1 MRRRPYALVF
11 LLASLNAP
19 PALASP
25 RWRAIEDL
33 PDQAA
38 VRVDVAGKT
47 RVYYR
52 IAAGHEVTVEVKG
65 PGLLKIVSRAEVP
78 PGAKTGTI
86 SYRVSLREGSRL
98 AKEQVTESSVSDQA
112 TLHGGVA
119 VCKSRTFTWVLPD
132 GAHRIRFSETGAPG
146 VLVRLLVSSA
156 NDAAPPMISMTPT
169 ETPRTVTVVEGEKAI
184 PYYSVLPGKP
194 VRWRIVGPTRL
205 ELTSR
210 LDFDPTMR
218 GSQSYRLA
226 VLEEGRKPQELE
238 FKTTKATTAS
248 YSDLKDRVP
257 SKLNRTVLQL
267 AAGTHELSI
276 ELKAPANGSVEVH
289 ARIPEASAGEEE

>member
-1 MRRRPYALVF
+1 MIRCFCALVF
-11 LLASLNAP
+11 LLALLIAP
-19 PALASP
+19 SAIAAP

-33 PDQAA
+33 PDQTA

-52 IAAGHEVTVEVKG
+52 IAAGKEVALQVKG
-65 PGLLKIVSRAEVP
+65 PGRLKIVSRAEVL
-78 PGAKTGTI
+78 PGARGTTVP
-86 SYRVSLREGSRL
+86 YRVSLREGARL

-112 TLHGGVA
+112 ALLGGVA
-119 VCKSRTFTWVLPD
+119 VCKSRTFTWVIPE
-132 GAHRIRFSETGAPG
+132 GSHRIRFSETGAPG
-146 VLVRLLVSSA
+146 VLVRFLVSSA
-156 NDAAPPMISMTPT
+156 SDAAPPMISMTPI
-169 ETPRTVTVVEGEKAI
+169 ETPRTVTVVEGEKTI

-194 VRWRIVGPTRL
+194 VRWRVVGPTRL

-226 VLEEGRKPQELE
+226 VLEEGKKPQEFE
-238 FKTTKATTAS
+238 FKTSKATTAS

-257 SKLNRTVLQL
+257 SKLDRAVLQL

-276 ELKAPANGSVEVH
+276 ELKAPANGSVEIH
-289 ARIPEASAGEEE
+289 ARIPEPSSGEEE